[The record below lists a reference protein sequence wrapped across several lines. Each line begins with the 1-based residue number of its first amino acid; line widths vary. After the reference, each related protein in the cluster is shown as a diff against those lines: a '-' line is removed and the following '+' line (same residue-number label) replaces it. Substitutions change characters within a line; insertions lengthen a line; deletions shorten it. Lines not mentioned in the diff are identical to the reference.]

1 MKRIIISEV
10 ISQAWEL
17 TKKHWAV
24 ILAWAII
31 MTVIPCFIWAI
42 MGFGPSMG
50 LQLAQMQNSQMSPEV
65 QVQMLMQILN
75 ALIGAIIVSLIV
87 LFVLSVGFY
96 QTVLNCARGNGQF
109 TLDAWKQP
117 AALYVKIF
125 LAQVILTIL
134 GCIGVLFCN
143 LPVIYLAVRLQSTVF
158 YYIGDLFCNLSGI
171 YLAVLLQF
179 TVYYMLDHKDC
190 DVLDGIKASWRMIE
204 KDAFTLFGLALVYI
218 VLNFLGLLCCCV
230 GVYVSMIVMLFGTVV
245 CYFTL
250 ADGTKAEPKI
260 EAEPKRGNDG
270 YNKDEKA

>member
-24 ILAWAII
+24 ILACAII
-31 MTVIPCFIWAI
+31 MTVVQYFITAI
-42 MGFGPSMG
+42 MGFGSSMG
-50 LQLAQMQNSQMSPEV
+50 LQLAQMQNSQMSPEE
-65 QVQMLMQILN
+65 QVQMLMQILT
-75 ALIGAIIVSLIV
+75 ASTGATIVSLIV
-87 LFVLSVGFY
+87 SFVMCVGFY

-117 AALYVKIF
+117 AALYVKILIASVVF
-125 LAQVILTIL
+125 ILL
-134 GCIGVLFCN
+134 
-143 LPVIYLAVRLQSTVF
+143 
-158 YYIGDLFCNLSGI
+158 YYIGLIFCILPGI
-171 YLAVLLQF
+171 YLAARLQF

-190 DVLDGIKASWRMIE
+190 DVLDGIKASWRMTE

-218 VLNFLGLLCCCV
+218 GLYILGLLCCCV
-230 GVYVSMIVMLFGTVV
+230 GVYVSMIVVLFGTVV

-260 EAEPKRGNDG
+260 EAKPKSGNDG
-270 YNKDEKA
+270 YNKNEKA